1 MKVYVVDD
9 SAIIRDRLKR
19 MLADELNIQTIGETG
34 DAQRAVEAI
43 REQKPDVVL
52 LDIQLLNGN
61 GIDVLEQ
68 VKQVQPAPAVIVL
81 TDYPYPEYRDRCMQA
96 GADYFLIKSVE
107 FDQVIPA
114 LNQIATRARDS
125 AGSEHILRNAP
136 QRDSCSALGAPTLP
150 ILMS

>member
-1 MKVYVVDD
+1 MKVFVVDD

-19 MLADELNIQTIGETG
+19 LLADEVDIQTIGESG
-34 DAQRAVEAI
+34 EAPQAIAAI

-52 LDIQLLNGN
+52 LDIELLNGN

-68 VKQVQPAPAVIVL
+68 VKKAEPAPAVIIL
-81 TDYPYPEYRDRCMQA
+81 TDYPYPEYRDKCINA
-96 GADYFLIKSVE
+96 GADYFFVKSIE

-114 LNQIATRARDS
+114 LNELKLRRASTERLDHS
-125 AGSEHILRNAP
+125 RRSLPRT
-136 QRDSCSALGAPTLP
+136 DSCSATTPTLPP